1 MIFLELAEKILEKN
15 DKPMRAKEIWEYACK
30 KGYDSQLGSQGKTP
44 IASLSARVYLDMK
57 YKADTT
63 KFVKISSGY
72 LGLKNKSYSLA
83 KINVVNNNTPKILE
97 KDMHIPLNKYLV
109 KSKIYSKT
117 INANATKGVVSKGA
131 MKWGTPDIVGVSF
144 REDLHEVVRE
154 FCTETN
160 IPTVEIYA
168 YELKLELTLSNLT
181 EYFFQTVSNSTW
193 ANEAWLV
200 AFDIE
205 NEDPDLNEEI
215 ERLNQ
220 SFGVGILKLD
230 IEDVDSSQ
238 VILPARKRNN
248 LDLTTLNKLCA
259 NDHFK
264 EFFANATSILKAPPV
279 NREAI
284 INDYIQKGIFN
295 KVDQQG

>member
-1 MIFLELAEKILEKN
+1 MIFLELAEKVLEKN
-15 DKPMRAKEIWEYACK
+15 DKPMRASEMWEYACK
-30 KGYDSQLGSQGKTP
+30 KGYDSQLNSQGKTP

-63 KFVKISSGY
+63 KFIKVSSGY
-72 LGLKNKSYSLA
+72 LGLKSKSYSQD
-83 KINVVNNNTPKILE
+83 KTIIKDNNKSKILE
-97 KDMHIPLNKYLV
+97 KEMHIPLSNYLV

-117 INANATKGVVSKGA
+117 INANTTKGTISKGA

-205 NEDPDLNEEI
+205 FEDLDFKEEL

-230 IEDVDSSQ
+230 IEDVDNCQ
-238 VILPARKRNN
+238 IILPARKRNN
-248 LDLTTLNKLCA
+248 LELTTLNKLCT
-259 NDHFK
+259 NDDFK
-264 EFFANATSILKAPPV
+264 KFFANTISILKAPSV
-279 NREAI
+279 SRNAI
-284 INDYIQKGIFN
+284 INSYIQKGNFN
-295 KVDQQG
+295 KVEQQE